1 MTKEKQVFIKF
12 LNDGNTTMEIKKS
25 EQRSQNNKKKMKL
38 KTMIKRKILSSRIL
52 HKAFE
57 EN

>member
-1 MTKEKQVFIKF
+1 MVTQQWKLQKR
-12 LNDGNTTMEIKKS
+12 
-25 EQRSQNNKKKMKL
+25 EQRSRNNKKKMKL
-38 KTMIKRKILSSRIL
+38 KTMIKRKILASRIL